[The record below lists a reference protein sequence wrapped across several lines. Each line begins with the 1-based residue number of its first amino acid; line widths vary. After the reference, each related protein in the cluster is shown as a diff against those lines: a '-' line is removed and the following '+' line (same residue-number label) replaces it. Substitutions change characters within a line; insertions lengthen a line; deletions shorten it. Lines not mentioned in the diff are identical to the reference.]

1 MRHRKK
7 GKKLSR
13 KAGHRDK
20 LIRNLLTRLFEHGQ
34 IETTLAKAKAVK
46 PRIDKVVT
54 IAKKDTPPSRERLKK
69 MLFSQ
74 EAFDNIYNKYKDD
87 LSQRDS
93 GYSRIIRLRRR
104 PGDNSQI
111 VLIDLLVDD
120 SKKSVLEKKDEKSSS
135 KNDQSK
141 SEKQTKNEKDD
152 SKSFWDRFGKKK
164 DQEEKKV
171 TKKTDKTA
179 KTIKKEPTQRTT
191 SK

>member
-20 LIRNLLTRLFEHGQ
+20 LIRNLLTQLFEHGQ

-74 EAFDNIYNKYKDD
+74 EAFDNIYGKYKDD

-135 KNDQSK
+135 KKDQSK

-171 TKKTDKTA
+171 TKKADKAA
-179 KTIKKEPTQRTT
+179 KTTKKEPTQRTT